1 MNLRFKVLGYT
12 IASVEL
18 ELPESI
24 TEPEAAQPV
33 TKLTQRLVKGVSR
46 LWVKGM
52 AA

>member
-18 ELPESI
+18 ELPEAA
-24 TEPEAAQPV
+24 EPEIAQPV

>member
-1 MNLRFKVLGYT
+1 MLGYT
-12 IASVEL
+12 IASVEF
-18 ELPESI
+18 ELPESVV
-24 TEPEAAQPV
+24 EQPEAVQPV

>member
-18 ELPESI
+18 EMPESV
-24 TEPEAAQPV
+24 EPEVAQPV